1 MGETADQTSHEI
13 AELRGEMGAR
23 IGDIQHA
30 VVPRLRQARRVAIT
44 AGAVGAGVVIIGG
57 VAVMT
62 LAARRRR
69 RRRSM
74 RHRAEVVAEAAA
86 HPGETAK
93 KGKAKVEAL
102 AADTRERIKAE
113 LKKELDLE
121 DHQPTYQRILTT
133 AARTAAT
140 TAIPVIIRQLEKRAA
155 R

>member
-1 MGETADQTSHEI
+1 
-13 AELRGEMGAR
+13 MGAR
-23 IGDIQHA
+23 IGDIQQA

-57 VAVMT
+57 VAVVT

-69 RRRSM
+69 RRRGM
-74 RHRAEVVAEAAA
+74 RHRAEVAADA
-86 HPGETAK
+86 AVHPGQTVK
-93 KGKAKVEAL
+93 KGKAVVEEL

-113 LKKELDLE
+113 LREELKKELELE
-121 DHQPTYQRILTT
+121 NHQPTYQKVLSS

-140 TAIPVIIRQLEKRAA
+140 TAIPIIIRQLEKRAA